1 MVVNLDSGPRVQ
13 PAQLWHKL
21 ARPAGYALAPLLIGQ
36 GRLAR
41 AKRGRLPNAPM
52 PWSGVIE
59 GPKALS
65 VLGLGDSTI
74 AGVGVDNPMLGLT
87 SQFAKALYGHT
98 SRGVEWDSVGQR
110 GITSAQLLDHYLPLA
125 LDEHDDVDVVMLS
138 IGAND
143 AKNLVSASRA
153 VGNIVR
159 IIDTLHQHYPNAL
172 VIASSLPAFH
182 LFGTLPQPLRSI
194 IAGHAQSI
202 ERSARPLVEARR
214 FAVMTPPPP
223 NYPPGFFA
231 SDGFHPSAE
240 GYRIWAGFALD
251 YVAGRGGFAHLASR

>member
-1 MVVNLDSGPRVQ
+1 MVVNLDSGPPVER
-13 PAQLWHKL
+13 AQLWHHL

-36 GRLAR
+36 GRMAR
-41 AKRGRLPNAPM
+41 ARRGRLPNAPM
-52 PWSGVIE
+52 PWSGAIE
-59 GPKALS
+59 GPSPVHL
-65 VLGLGDSTI
+65 LGVGDSTV
-74 AGVGVDNPMLGLT
+74 AGVGVDDPMLGLT

-98 SRGVEWDSVGQR
+98 SRGVTWDSVGQR
-110 GITSAQLLDHYLPLA
+110 GITTAQLLDQYLPQALA
-125 LDEHDDVDVVMLS
+125 EHDHVDVVMVS

-143 AKNLVSASRA
+143 AKNLVAASRA

-159 IIDTLHQHYPNAL
+159 TIDTLHQHYPNAL
-172 VIASSLPAFH
+172 VIVSSLPAFH
-182 LFGTLPQPLRSI
+182 LFDTLPQPLRSI
-194 IAGHAQSI
+194 IAGHAQAV
-202 ERSARPLVEARR
+202 ERQVRPLVEARR